1 MSSMPPYSVENW
13 PMLRVATRPP
23 MCATGFDCGECPVV
37 SPSSRTRS
45 SSACS
50 GTPHWQVA
58 CML

>member
-1 MSSMPPYSVENW
+1 
-13 PMLRVATRPP
+13 

-37 SPSSRTRS
+37 RPSSRTLS
-45 SSACS
+45 SSTCS